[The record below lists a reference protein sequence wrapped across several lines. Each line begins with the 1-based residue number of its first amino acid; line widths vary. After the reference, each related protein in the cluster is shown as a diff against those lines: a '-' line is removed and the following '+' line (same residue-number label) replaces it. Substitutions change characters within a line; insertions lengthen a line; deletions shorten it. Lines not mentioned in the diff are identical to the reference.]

1 MVRLRLRRH
10 EPSPSSSPSSSPNRS
25 PNGTRS
31 TWRSNDGLAPRF
43 EAAEQELA
51 LPLPLPLTLT
61 LPLAL
66 TLILALA
73 LTLTLARD
81 LTLTLT
87 LALTQEPFDALDD
100 EGLWEKLRTWDEA
113 GLILGLLGLALTL
126 P

>member
-1 MVRLRLRRH
+1 MDQRRH
-10 EPSPSSSPSSSPNRS
+10 EPNPSPSPSSSPNRN

-43 EAAEQELA
+43 EAAEQEFA
-51 LPLPLPLTLT
+51 LTLPLTLT
-61 LPLAL
+61 L
-66 TLILALA
+66 TLA
-73 LTLTLARD
+73 LTLTLTLA

-87 LALTQEPFDALDD
+87 LAPALALTLSLALTQEPFDALDD
-100 EGLWEKLRTWDEA
+100 EGLWEKLRAWDEA